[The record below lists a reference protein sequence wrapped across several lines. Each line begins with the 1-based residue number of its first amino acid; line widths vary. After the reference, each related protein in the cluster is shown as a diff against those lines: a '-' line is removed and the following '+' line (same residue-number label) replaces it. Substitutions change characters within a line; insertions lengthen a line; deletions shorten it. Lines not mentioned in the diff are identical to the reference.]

1 MKQKIVSTVC
11 LLLWMLVLPVPA
23 YAQSD
28 MGASVYTGYWAEDS
42 VYLFGDFSQEYVT
55 GQEMAMFVNNQERG
69 TANPTPVL
77 QSNATI
83 HYMLLIDVSTS
94 TEPYQS
100 FVNRFASELM
110 MAETQ
115 NLMVS
120 VAAFDQEFRMIASD
134 LTEWEDV
141 QNALWSLRY
150 QHDGSNICG
159 SVAEAL
165 LFLGKESYAG
175 GEMSN
180 LVVISD
186 GKPWY
191 SKDIAEENALEAQNS
206 EKAVTAMSAYS
217 DIAVHTVCFREWE
230 EKTAS
235 ALLTEQGLHMEAPT
249 VPQAGEAGRALAEFT
264 DNLYSLQFSLTGYT
278 DAAEISDVMLMGANH
293 QWISLGNIRNIELIP
308 SINDNSVIPEN
319 TTKQTSEI
327 PAEETEPT
335 ENIEPTTET
344 QNPEDPS
351 ATQVTESTDSEDS
364 TQADASV
371 PAEAYSTATEDDQ
384 IFENDDGS
392 WWKNRYVCAV
402 MVTAVVVCAGL
413 TALILR
419 ICHRKRL
426 QKDGIR
432 VRAEVLSGDVA
443 GLKKIYFLYDDLTI
457 GTGKKCDIVLRDTQ
471 AALVNTRIFM
481 RDQII
486 YIEDMHSPSG
496 TTLNGMRIYSPNR
509 LRSGDHVGI
518 GNVTLQFLF

>member
-55 GQEMAMFVNNQERG
+55 GQEMTMFVNNQERG

-191 SKDIAEENALEAQNS
+191 SKDIVEENALEARNS

-293 QWISLGNIRNIELIP
+293 QWISLGNIRNIMLTPAIT
-308 SINDNSVIPEN
+308 NGVLVPEGPM
-319 TTKQTSEI
+319 QQISEM
-327 PAEETEPT
+327 PEEETEAP
-335 ENIEPTTET
+335 ENVEPTTET
-344 QNPEDPS
+344 QKPE
-351 ATQVTESTDSEDS
+351 ESGAAQGTKPADSPDS
-364 TQADASV
+364 TQTDGSI
-371 PAEAYSTATEDDQ
+371 STETYFAATEEARA
-384 IFENDDGS
+384 FENGS
-392 WWKNRYVCAV
+392 GSRKFICAV
-402 MVTAVVVCAGL
+402 VVAAVVVCAGL
-413 TALILR
+413 TVLVLC
-419 ICHRKRL
+419 ICRRRRL
-426 QKDGIR
+426 KKDAIPVR
-432 VRAEVLSGDVA
+432 VEVLTGNVA
-443 GLKKIYFLYDDLTI
+443 DLKKMYFLYDDLVI
-457 GTGKKCDIVLRDTQ
+457 GRGRKCDIVLQDIQ
-471 AALVNTRIFM
+471 AAPVNTRIFM
-481 RDQII
+481 TDHII
-486 YIEDMHSPSG
+486 YIEDMQSPSG
-496 TTLNGMRIYSPNR
+496 TILNGMRIYSSNR
-509 LRSGDHVGI
+509 LRSGDQVSI
-518 GNVTLQFLF
+518 GAATLRFLF